1 MRHYH
6 ITTLHRIMNGLM
18 LKGATTADNR
28 PVNSTA
34 TTLCWI
40 LEQVESQLPAVV
52 AQAEPVAPAAPIA
65 AKNSE
70 LGKIENSEISKNE
83 KTKNEN
89 SKIPDLEI

>member
-40 LEQVESQLPAVV
+40 LEQVESQLPPVV
-52 AQAEPVAPAAPIA
+52 AQAEPVAPIA
-65 AKNSE
+65 TKNSE
-70 LGKIENSEISKNE
+70 PEKIGNSEISKNE
-83 KTKNEN
+83 NSKNEN